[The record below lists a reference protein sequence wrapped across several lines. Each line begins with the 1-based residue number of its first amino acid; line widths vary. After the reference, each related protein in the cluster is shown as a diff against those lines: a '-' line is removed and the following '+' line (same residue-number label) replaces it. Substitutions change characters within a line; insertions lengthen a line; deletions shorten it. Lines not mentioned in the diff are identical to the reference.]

1 MLHIYIIFAYCVPV
15 VQLIIIFSSY
25 FLKVEWKLFIYFM
38 KIIAN
43 ILLLNILIKGERERG
58 EIDKQKLLFKVLAVG
73 ILCY

>member
-1 MLHIYIIFAYCVPV
+1 
-15 VQLIIIFSSY
+15 
-25 FLKVEWKLFIYFM
+25 M